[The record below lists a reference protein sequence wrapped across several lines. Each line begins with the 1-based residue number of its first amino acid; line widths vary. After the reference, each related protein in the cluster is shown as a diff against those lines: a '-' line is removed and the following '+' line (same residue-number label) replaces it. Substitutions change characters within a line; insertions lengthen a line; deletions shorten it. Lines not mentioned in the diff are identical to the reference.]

1 VINNTDEL
9 KDQALTFKNELL
21 QISGVQNATM
31 SGYLPVN
38 FNRSN
43 DAFFTS
49 PALDKKSAMS
59 MQQWGVD
66 ENYVPTLEIKI
77 LRGRNF
83 STQFPTDSTGILLT
97 KLRLNS
103 WPQRICS
110 TKNYTR

>member
-59 MQQWGVD
+59 MQQWG
-66 ENYVPTLEIKI
+66 LMKI
-77 LRGRNF
+77 M
-83 STQFPTDSTGILLT
+83 FPHL
-97 KLRLNS
+97 K
-103 WPQRICS
+103 
-110 TKNYTR
+110 